1 MRITNQRHHVPSY
14 KFMIENQFCKKRNIP
29 SKCQLTFR
37 CPDRNHQ
44 PFSSA
49 MLQVGLKRNDTKF
62 PVQPACLPTHC
73 MANYTV
79 RILRSSFICIIFLLS
94 SPRNYSVLAEHILFL
109 VLFLE
114 LLGCCL
120 GCNLV
125 PDAVVPFHY
134 FFSLL
139 CHICYLFL
147 TYFTL
152 FYFSLCCYTSFL
164 LLWQLMIRS
173 FVVETITHT

>member
-1 MRITNQRHHVPSY
+1 
-14 KFMIENQFCKKRNIP
+14 MIENQFCKKRNIP
-29 SKCQLTFR
+29 GKCQLTFR

-44 PFSSA
+44 PFFSA
-49 MLQVGLKRNDTKF
+49 MLQVGLKRMEPSSSSPCYTKF

-120 GCNLV
+120 GYNLV

-134 FFSLL
+134 YYFFSSVPYLL
-139 CHICYLFL
+139 LSSN
-147 TYFTL
+147 L
-152 FYFSLCCYTSFL
+152 FYTFLFFSML
-164 LLWQLMIRS
+164 LY
-173 FVVETITHT
+173 